1 MDHCTGDCGCAR
13 ARVEQAGEP
22 RATTLSGAG
31 RWSDDR
37 GSVSRR
43 EVLTGSAAAL
53 AALALASCATT
64 EEASSPGSST
74 PVQSPT
80 AESSAPSEATSAA
93 PSDGAAS
100 PTGEAL
106 ATTTEFPVGGGKVV
120 QAGGSVVVVTEP
132 ADGEFKAF
140 DGRCPHAGCPVAEVT
155 ENTIR
160 CPCHGSTFDGSTGD
174 RLEGPAPTGLT
185 PVAITVVGDTIYLA

>member
-13 ARVEQAGEP
+13 ARDGQVGEP
-22 RATTLSGAG
+22 PATTFSGAA

-64 EEASSPGSST
+64 EGASSPGSST
-74 PVQSPT
+74 PEQSPT
-80 AESSAPSEATSAA
+80 AQSSAPSESTPSA

-100 PTGEAL
+100 PTGQAL

-120 QAGGSVVVVTEP
+120 QSGGSVVVVTEP

-155 ENTIR
+155 ENTIL

-174 RLEGPAPTGLT
+174 RLEGPAPTGLK